1 MEITHSKIFLSIL
14 RGMLGCITPNIR
26 YITVKYG
33 NEYIFLYFYYQNQP
47 SKEEEELAE
56 EIASEVVSDF
66 PDIALISFEV
76 NKIVL
81 PYPHKAPDGEFIVY
95 HKYEPTPN

>member
-1 MEITHSKIFLSIL
+1 MEITHSKIFLL
-14 RGMLGCITPNIR
+14 YQGMLGCITPNIR

-56 EIASEVVSDF
+56 EIASEVVLFSGYRI
-66 PDIALISFEV
+66 DII
-76 NKIVL
+76 
-81 PYPHKAPDGEFIVY
+81 
-95 HKYEPTPN
+95 